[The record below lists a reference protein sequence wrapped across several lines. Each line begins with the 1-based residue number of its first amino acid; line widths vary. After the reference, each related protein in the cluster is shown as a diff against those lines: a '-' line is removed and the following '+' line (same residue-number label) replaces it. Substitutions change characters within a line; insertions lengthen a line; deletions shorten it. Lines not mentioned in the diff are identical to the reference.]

1 MKMMA
6 WEREGGRK
14 KTIVLFLV
22 FLSQLWPHFAAASV
36 IFSMSR
42 KEIFKHFDHVRSGYI
57 LLIYVKGFE
66 GSTLSERRRR

>member
-1 MKMMA
+1 MIFA
-6 WEREGGRK
+6 ITQREDDGRGK
-14 KTIVLFLV
+14 NNCSVSG
-22 FLSQLWPHFAAASV
+22 FLSQLWPYLAAASV

-66 GSTLSERRRR
+66 GSTLYESRR